1 MKTIPYLRPHVSAP
15 VSFCM
20 AGEPS
25 ERFRHVKELGFPSPN
40 VSGSCA
46 PEPLLPGVWV
56 RSMFCSLLA
65 FLSCPSHSVVL
76 RSVVLA
82 VSAEAVPFPVLALSV
97 MPRGRKHGRVAAQ
110 ASASQPGCASWGS
123 RGSSGRASAKASD
136 SQPVGASRG
145 ARVSASA
152 SQPGC
157 ASRGSRG
164 SSGRAAAEVI
174 DSEPVG
180 ASRGARAS
188 ASASQ
193 PGPETRSLSAT
204 LHMGSYNFEVEQQ
217 QLEGRASKDL
227 LHALALKVEHA
238 VDEGEVALDFFI
250 GCGVG
255 GHKQGL
261 PAIGKEY
268 SDVLAPAFG
277 EGVQA
282 EALQSYTAAW
292 NLGVRLGCPEAD
304 AAVLHKIK
312 SLVIQL
318 DSSKIVEPQLAMWA
332 FKVIDESLEHYG
344 FLFVAS
350 LEVTQLCLM
359 FGFQNHESSNCTE
372 RLNVCFSTLDLAR
385 WSHIGFFWCSAP
397 ITI

>member
-1 MKTIPYLRPHVSAP
+1 MQ
-15 VSFCM
+15 F
-20 AGEPS
+20 
-25 ERFRHVKELGFPSPN
+25 
-40 VSGSCA
+40 
-46 PEPLLPGVWV
+46 
-56 RSMFCSLLA
+56 
-65 FLSCPSHSVVL
+65 
-76 RSVVLA
+76 A
-82 VSAEAVPFPVLALSV
+82 VDD
-97 MPRGRKHGRVAAQ
+97 G
-110 ASASQPGCASWGS
+110 
-123 RGSSGRASAKASD
+123 
-136 SQPVGASRG
+136 
-145 ARVSASA
+145 
-152 SQPGC
+152 
-157 ASRGSRG
+157 
-164 SSGRAAAEVI
+164 
-174 DSEPVG
+174 
-180 ASRGARAS
+180 
-188 ASASQ
+188 
-193 PGPETRSLSAT
+193 
-204 LHMGSYNFEVEQQ
+204 
-217 QLEGRASKDL
+217 KDL
-227 LHALALKVEHA
+227 
-238 VDEGEVALDFFI
+238 LDFFI

-255 GHKQGL
+255 GHKRGL

-292 NLGVRLGCPEAD
+292 NLGVRSGCPEAD

-332 FKVIDESLEHYG
+332 FKVIDESLLHYG